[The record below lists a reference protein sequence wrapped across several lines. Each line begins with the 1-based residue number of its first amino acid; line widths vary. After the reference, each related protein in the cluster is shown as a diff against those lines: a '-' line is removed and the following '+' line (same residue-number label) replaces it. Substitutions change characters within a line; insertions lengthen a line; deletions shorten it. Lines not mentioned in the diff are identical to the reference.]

1 MRTGPS
7 CPIRPVFLDSAD
19 YWTDDALM
27 SAVQPLSAEETYRMA
42 AVLHRNE
49 EKARTGRVAKG

>member
-7 CPIRPVFLDSAD
+7 CPIHSGFLDSAD

-27 SAVQPLSAEETYRMA
+27 SAVMPLSVDETHRMVVA
-42 AVLHRNE
+42 LHRNE
-49 EKARTGRVAKG
+49 NRARIDRVD